1 MPDSSSDE
9 EGLIKERERLP
20 PPLKGLMSESEVDTG
35 MFNVFVA
42 VPGQEDDQE
51 DKIRFTEHVY
61 TISEEDLAST
71 DSSLEALE
79 KQEDKANSERTQIRN
94 MGRRQFRKCQ
104 STCVQSSC
112 LPVTDV
118 TIYTQCVSNCKTSCS
133 E

>member
-9 EGLIKERERLP
+9 EGLIKERERP
-20 PPLKGLMSESEVDTG
+20 PPSLKELMSQSEVDTG
-35 MFNVFVA
+35 MFNVFLA
-42 VPGQEDDQE
+42 VPGQE

-79 KQEDKANSERTQIRN
+79 EQEDKANSERTQIRN

-118 TIYTQCVSNCKTSCS
+118 TIYTQCVSNCRTSC
-133 E
+133 